1 LKSSRTT
8 YFDSLTGIT
17 EIESGE
23 SSEELKIKGK
33 PELQKNE
40 KSRDL
45 KKHVIKR
52 GITRVAHCLRIIA
65 TQLMTLKQSALANN
79 DQFRILLDFDVSV
92 SRI

>member
-1 LKSSRTT
+1 LQKRVCVTILKSSRTT

-23 SSEELKIKGK
+23 FSDELKIKGK

-45 KKHVIKR
+45 KKHVINE
-52 GITRVAHCLRIIA
+52 VLRE
-65 TQLMTLKQSALANN
+65 
-79 DQFRILLDFDVSV
+79 LLIVYGEW
-92 SRI
+92 